1 MAATANSH
9 SIFTHIE
16 RLSYLTSFL
25 PDSITVAKEDS
36 MINRVFTTIPVPSV
50 PNGDHWPVFNWHMD
64 ILFGEDRCNTDGNLL
79 FIQCERIQKYMNQ
92 HLVLWITIFAVEQKS
107 VVHLLVLKLKM
118 KITVLQ
124 NGIEQNHN
132 LQLEFTIVMGMNRLR
147 IQNSGK
153 FETFTQQ
160 KTSKDI

>member
-50 PNGDHWPVFNWHMD
+50 PNGDHWPVFNQCMD
-64 ILFGEDRCNTDGNLL
+64 ILFGEDRRNTDGNLL
-79 FIQCERIQKYMNQ
+79 FIQRGQYGMDLVVDYIRSTVKFHKIPFDIADIKVKRLVDELEKLTKNSEVHEPASRIIAEKRRP
-92 HLVLWITIFAVEQKS
+92 S
-107 VVHLLVLKLKM
+107 V
-118 KITVLQ
+118 
-124 NGIEQNHN
+124 GIEVEDEDYSPPKQH
-132 LQLEFTIVMGMNRLR
+132 
-147 IQNSGK
+147 
-153 FETFTQQ
+153 
-160 KTSKDI
+160 